1 MPRSAGLYCFQDGAK
16 VSAGSND
23 AARSVASVSST
34 ELERLLAAGN
44 AHSIPHSGR
53 TLLDHLV
60 GTYWLLSDWECEE
73 HVCLA
78 GLVHSAYGTASL
90 SHTTVPVTERAKL
103 KRLVGREAERLA
115 YLFSACT
122 TTADRVRAVA
132 KGTIR
137 SRYDGREIDV
147 SVEDARKVLVIE
159 CANLIEQ
166 RAADGLRQVLGKLG
180 PDGRTALLGSNAA
193 TALESSAATTEAG

>member
-1 MPRSAGLYCFQDGAK
+1 MSVR
-16 VSAGSND
+16 VHD
-23 AARSVASVSST
+23 AARSVASVPSA
-34 ELERLLAAGN
+34 ELERVLVAGS
-44 AHSIPHSGR
+44 AHLTPHSGR

-60 GTYWLLSDWECEE
+60 GTYWLLSDWGCEE
-73 HVCLA
+73 DICLA

-90 SHTTVPVTERAKL
+90 SHTTIPVTERAKL
-103 KRLVGREAERLA
+103 KSLVGAEAERLA
-115 YLFSACT
+115 YLFSACA
-122 TTADRVRAVA
+122 TTADRVKAVA
-132 KGTIR
+132 KGTIQ

-166 RAADGLRQVLGKLG
+166 RAADGLRQVLGKLR
-180 PDGRTALLGSNAA
+180 PDERTALLGSNAA